1 MAGFKTH
8 IATSTVL
15 GIGYGATAHLG
26 YGVPVDQCLLAAG
39 LCSVSGMLPDL
50 DSDNSVPVRESLAF
64 AGAAVPMLLVERFRQ
79 MGMTTDSIVLT
90 SAVLYV
96 LIRGAF
102 GAFLKAY
109 TRHRGMFH
117 SLPAALIFA
126 ELAYLACDCTSN
138 SARLFKAGGVLI
150 GFLSHLILDEIW
162 AVDWRNG
169 RLKSSFGTALKLWDK
184 VWWANLSTY
193 AKLILLTW
201 VLADEPA
208 WLHPGGRQD
217 PRGEFWRLRL
227 PLRPPRHPP
236 PCHFVTLPKKPRP
249 GSTAE
254 PGLARR
260 LNR

>member
-15 GIGYGATAHLG
+15 GIGYGATAYLR
-26 YGVPVDQCLLAAG
+26 YEVPLDQCLLAAG

-64 AGAAVPMLLVERFRQ
+64 AGAAVPMLLVERFRHL
-79 MGMTTDSIVLT
+79 GMTTDTIVLT
-90 SAVLYV
+90 SAAIYV
-96 LIRGAF
+96 LIRFAF

-126 ELAYLACDCTSN
+126 ELTYLACDCPESST
-138 SARLFKAGGVLI
+138 RLFKAGAVLI

-169 RLKSSFGTALKLWDK
+169 CRLKSSFGTALKLWDK
-184 VWWANLSTY
+184 VWWANISTY

-201 VLADEPA
+201 VLMENPA
-208 WLHPGGRQD
+208 WLHHDPAGRPQMVNQ
-217 PRGEFWRLRL
+217 PPPPPQRAET
-227 PLRPPRHPP
+227 PPPRV
-236 PCHFVTLPKKPRP
+236 FR
-249 GSTAE
+249 
-254 PGLARR
+254 
-260 LNR
+260 

>member
-1 MAGFKTH
+1 MAGFRTH

-15 GIGYGATAHLG
+15 GIGYGATAHAL
-26 YGVPVDQCLLAAG
+26 YGVSPGPCLLAAG

-64 AGAAVPMLLVERFRQ
+64 AGAAVPMLLVERFRNL
-79 MGMTTDSIVLT
+79 GMSTDAIVLT
-90 SAVLYV
+90 AAAIYV
-96 LIRGAF
+96 AIRFGF

-117 SLPAALIFA
+117 SLPAAIIFA
-126 ELAYLACDCTSN
+126 ELAYLACDCPEMSL
-138 SARLFKAGGVLI
+138 RLFKAGAVLI

-162 AVDWRNG
+162 AVDWRHG

-201 VLADEPA
+201 VLSNEPA
-208 WLHPGGRQD
+208 WMAPGHHHSPQMVGQPPPAPPPSRQQAET
-217 PRGEFWRLRL
+217 PPPRLR
-227 PLRPPRHPP
+227 
-236 PCHFVTLPKKPRP
+236 
-249 GSTAE
+249 
-254 PGLARR
+254 
-260 LNR
+260 